1 MMLHFVK
8 IYKNVR
14 LLQFMTQQIY
24 FLERRN
30 LPQFKN
36 HCTRQLKALGLI

>member
-30 LPQFKN
+30 LPHVKN